1 MTEAMSERSHRRLT
15 PRQRHLLR
23 VVRSFGP
30 SGASAR
36 QIQLRAI
43 RTRGRPRAKRR
54 G

>member
-1 MTEAMSERSHRRLT
+1 MSERSHRRLT

-30 SGASAR
+30 SGATAR

-43 RTRGRPRAKRR
+43 RTRGRPGARRR